1 MFEESGEEKSYL
13 KNVSWRNQLAGKN
26 TWDQEDGEGIL
37 DMILKS
43 REKLNNVSLLNVHV
57 SKISSAKNL
66 LLQQKSFSSVNHI
79 IILHPGV

>member
-1 MFEESGEEKSYL
+1 MIE
-13 KNVSWRNQLAGKN
+13 N

-66 LLQQKSFSSVNHI
+66 LHQQKSFSSVNHI